1 MPDPE
6 TGDNGPYP
14 GNGILAEEEQSQSGK
29 VAIDLYRN
37 APQDS

>member
-14 GNGILAEEEQSQSGK
+14 GNGILVEEQSQSGK
-29 VAIDLYRN
+29 VATDLYRN
-37 APQDS
+37 APRDS